1 MRPLLCIMAISYMG
15 TVLKTRVHTNLLN
28 NPDPR
33 RAASGV
39 CGSLGDAVVIMCQ
52 TREWTVQRLA
62 ATTLVCSLLLPRFL
76 WMLRRLS

>member
-33 RAASGV
+33 RAVSGEF
-39 CGSLGDAVVIMCQ
+39 GSLGDAVGIWWQMSVRTAQ
-52 TREWTVQRLA
+52 
-62 ATTLVCSLLLPRFL
+62 
-76 WMLRRLS
+76 